1 MIDNNK
7 YCTRP
12 GAFAIAWSRNKVLE
26 RGLEKFLGNE
36 SWSKVLEK
44 GGDLNCASTVAS
56 ASADRIMVMTV
67 PQVLITLINTC
78 ALNGSTSGDHVL
90 PTRQQQ
96 WMQTFKRLL
105 RDVSGLAVDGHR
117 VYKTQQQN

>member
-7 YCTRP
+7 YCARP

-26 RGLEKFLGNE
+26 RGLEKFLGNK

-56 ASADRIMVMTV
+56 PSADRIMVMTV
-67 PQVLITLINTC
+67 PQVLITLINMC
-78 ALNGSTSGDHVL
+78 FPPGSSNGCKPSS
-90 PTRQQQ
+90 
-96 WMQTFKRLL
+96 
-105 RDVSGLAVDGHR
+105 A
-117 VYKTQQQN
+117 Y